1 MRWRKQRASRKAARL
16 CSARSPLRTDPHPCR
31 RQGEQTLPYTIGE
44 GVPPAAALRTGAD
57 TSPHPCAFSRLLAH
71 REFLRPERA
80 ATNQTIQRRLP
91 LRTSAAFPRLQVQR
105 SRAPQPATTC
115 TPFGIRPPKFGIHRA
130 PAQAPAHP
138 DIGTLAE
145 ASCFEPRGREGKKAA
160 QHVPTPAH
168 RKSHREAGI
177 EACNKTRNFG
187 RVLATPQPGRKA
199 RRRLRAKS
207 IARQKTTGRKRRWYA
222 GQLAH
227 VVPLALASRNTH
239 APQKGRTVEGRKTS
253 RPPKERLSRSGRAE
267 TRSV

>member
-1 MRWRKQRASRKAARL
+1 ML
-16 CSARSPLRTDPHPCR
+16 NPELSARGSRRAEHRLPWASAVTFSNSHEVAQTTRQSKSRTPSFSAIPPTYGSAPV
-31 RQGEQTLPYTIGE
+31 QAAGGEQTLPYTIGE

-145 ASCFEPRGREGKKAA
+145 ASCFEPSGREGKNVAA
-160 QHVPTPAH
+160 HQSLKPATQNAAGRRAPRFQHVAQEHSP
-168 RKSHREAGI
+168 R
-177 EACNKTRNFG
+177 
-187 RVLATPQPGRKA
+187 
-199 RRRLRAKS
+199 
-207 IARQKTTGRKRRWYA
+207 
-222 GQLAH
+222 
-227 VVPLALASRNTH
+227 H
-239 APQKGRTVEGRKTS
+239 AQCSV
-253 RPPKERLSRSGRAE
+253 SRSAQPSTDDSSER
-267 TRSV
+267 RSAFPSIVLHVG